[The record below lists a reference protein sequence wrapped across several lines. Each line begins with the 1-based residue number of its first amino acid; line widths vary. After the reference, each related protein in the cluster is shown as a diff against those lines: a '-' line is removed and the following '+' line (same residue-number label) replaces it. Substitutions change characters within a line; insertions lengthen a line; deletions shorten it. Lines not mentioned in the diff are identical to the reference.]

1 MGIISGLSLFLCSH
15 VEHGWQLFL
24 VYGVLLSLSTGVAGI
39 IVMSI
44 CHKCFHRRI
53 GTSIGVISIGVGLG
67 IAAIFP
73 AESWLISKYGWQ
85 DAFLISS
92 VLAWCLMLPASLF
105 LKETSN
111 EIVDIPYTEPF
122 PYENGLG
129 CSPVS
134 SPSSTQ
140 NSMHTL
146 NYLLSFGILFAYSFC
161 FYMVLS
167 HFIPRLESMG
177 FDSVDAGATL
187 GLMGLAIVFSRLM
200 IGFSGDAL
208 DKKPVAMIFVLLHA
222 MALFWLVD
230 SDDMWMFYLF
240 ATVYGTTLGGI
251 DLPISAV
258 LGNDIRF
265 WKADTRLLIVISGW
279 FLGAGAGPLFT
290 GLVLDHTGNYE
301 FAFFFGGTIMVLAAI
316 FIWGMKLH
324 QQHTLESKEV
334 DP

>member
-1 MGIISGLSLFLCSH
+1 MGIISGLSLFLCSL

-24 VYGVLLSLSTGVAGI
+24 IYGVLLSLSTGAAGI
-39 IVMSI
+39 ITMSI
-44 CHKCFHRRI
+44 CHKYFQRRI

-67 IAAIFP
+67 IAVVFP
-73 AESWLISKYGWQ
+73 VESWLISEYGWQ
-85 DAFLISS
+85 DAFLISGI
-92 VLAWCLMLPASLF
+92 LAWCLMLPASLF

-111 EIVDIPYTEPF
+111 EVVDIPITEPF
-122 PYENGLG
+122 PDENGLE
-129 CSPVS
+129 CSPVGR
-134 SPSSTQ
+134 PSSTQ
-140 NSMHTL
+140 NSMHIL

-177 FDSVDAGATL
+177 LSSVDAGATL
-187 GLMGLAIVFSRLM
+187 GLMGGAIVFSRLM

-258 LGNDIRF
+258 LGNDMSF
-265 WKADTRLLIVISGW
+265 WKADSRLLIVIPGW
-279 FLGAGAGPLFT
+279 FLGAAAGPLFT
-290 GLVLDHTGNYE
+290 GLILDHTGNYE
-301 FAFFFGGTIMVLAAI
+301 FAFFFGGLSMVLAAI
-316 FIWGMKLH
+316 CIWGMKLH
-324 QQHTLESKEV
+324 RHHVLESKEV